1 MWVNHDMHTLF
12 CGLGWVQ
19 SKPYWVLYELL
30 LFVVRMFYLVTWYED
45 IYITANYAAV
55 NLKQMCDCTV

>member
-1 MWVNHDMHTLF
+1 MWANRDMHTVF
-12 CGLGWVQ
+12 GGLG
-19 SKPYWVLYELL
+19 LGRIEHLHELL
-30 LFVVRMFYLVTWYED
+30 LFVVRMFYLVTWHED